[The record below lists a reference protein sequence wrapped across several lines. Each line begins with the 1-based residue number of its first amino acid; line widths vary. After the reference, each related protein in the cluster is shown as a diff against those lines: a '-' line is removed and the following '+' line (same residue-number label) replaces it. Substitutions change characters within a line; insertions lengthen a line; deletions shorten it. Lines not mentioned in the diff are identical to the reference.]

1 VVDFFKSELG
11 FVDNEIIYFTE
22 NEAKT
27 LVELLDQSRI
37 FKHYEKRLVPRIIK
51 YAEDNFRGSTS
62 NPRQL
67 LTVFLCESKDD
78 TVRDFVINRNPEFAY
93 HIAHFGNTEEKELET
108 EELIDAKVKKILDE
122 TRDDLKTLNTIRFEN
137 LNHFF
142 KSDRRALQFLAR
154 DKMFKPG
161 SGHFDF
167 IFDLPQNQKKDQTM
181 KAKFNYLEKLP
192 QRKFEL
198 GKHSIGCPTW
208 IIEQKNENT
217 GLQDKNQNVAK
228 TMIEKETR
236 KVVIVELVDIND
248 KLCHDEIESRFEL
261 EDEKDKEKKIFSYI
275 IDPDQSV
282 EEQEKVRKEA
292 KEKNAKVVPGLTER
306 DEVVCIKTL
315 LTDEKKKELLFT
327 ITLTTQSFMTFGKVS
342 WGG

>member
-1 VVDFFKSELG
+1 M
-11 FVDNEIIYFTE
+11 
-22 NEAKT
+22 
-27 LVELLDQSRI
+27 
-37 FKHYEKRLVPRIIK
+37 
-51 YAEDNFRGSTS
+51 
-62 NPRQL
+62 
-67 LTVFLCESKDD
+67 
-78 TVRDFVINRNPEFAY
+78 
-93 HIAHFGNTEEKELET
+93 
-108 EELIDAKVKKILDE
+108 DE

-142 KSDRRALQFLAR
+142 KNDFRALQFLAR

-261 EDEKDKEKKIFSYI
+261 KDEKDKEKKIFSYI